1 METKKQQI
9 VKSSIGISAENTQ
22 AVVYALSKIL
32 ADEYILALK
41 TRNAHWNI
49 EFANFYAL
57 HTFFDSQYKQLD
69 ILIDKIAERIRSLGH
84 YSPATMKLFLE
95 LSSLTEMHG
104 EISAGS
110 DFIRALIA
118 DHESIIF
125 KMREQ
130 IDPFL
135 EKNKD
140 AATSNFITGL
150 IEEHEIMAWLL
161 RSHL

>member
-1 METKKQQI
+1 MKA
-9 VKSSIGISAENTQ
+9 SIGISVENTQ
-22 AVVYALSKIL
+22 AVVYELSRIL
-32 ADEYILALK
+32 ADEYVLALK

-49 EFANFYAL
+49 ESANFYAL
-57 HTFFDSQYKQLD
+57 HGFFDLQYKQID
-69 ILIDKIAERIRSLGH
+69 VLIDKIAERIRSLGH

-95 LSSLTEMHG
+95 LSSLTEIHG
-104 EISAGS
+104 EVSAGS
-110 DFIRALIA
+110 DFIKALIN

-125 KMREQ
+125 KMREH
-130 IDPFL
+130 ISPFL

-150 IEEHEIMAWLL
+150 MEEHEIMAWLL